1 MEPGHEEEWNGTGTH
16 MLKVERNLEDT
27 VIHGEQN
34 QIGTLV
40 YVESGMELG
49 HKMEWN
55 PNN

>member
-1 MEPGHEEEWNGTGTH
+1 
-16 MLKVERNLEDT
+16 MLKVEWNLEDT
-27 VIHGEQN
+27 IIHGEQN